1 MGSETG
7 GEEKTVYRLEKQVSS
22 GGHAPTQGPADTDA
36 LELAKGDARPPCPQ
50 SSAKPLS
57 PQRPQG
63 GECETE

>member
-7 GEEKTVYRLEKQVSS
+7 GEEKTVYRSEKQVPS
-22 GGHAPTQGPADTDA
+22 GGHAPTQGPAGTDA
-36 LELAKGDARPPCPQ
+36 LEPAKGGAHPPCPQ
-50 SSAKPLS
+50 SSAKPLP